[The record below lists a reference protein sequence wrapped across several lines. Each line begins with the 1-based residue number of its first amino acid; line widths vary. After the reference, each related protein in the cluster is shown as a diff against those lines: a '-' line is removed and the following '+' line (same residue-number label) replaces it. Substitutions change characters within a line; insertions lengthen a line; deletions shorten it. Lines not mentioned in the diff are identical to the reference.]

1 MQNKKYLSMLGMARR
16 AGRLSMGHDLAEK
29 SIKAKKAKL
38 LIFAGDISPRL
49 KNEFYTLSERYYPG
63 LIAMSIDESVA
74 QLHSALGYKAGV
86 ITVNDENF
94 AKRIIE
100 LINTEQNQEENVYG
114 N

>member
-16 AGRLSMGHDLAEK
+16 AGKLSMGHDMAEK
-29 SIKAKKAKL
+29 SIKSKKAKL
-38 LIFAGDISPRL
+38 IVFASDISPRL
-49 KNEFYTLSERYYPG
+49 KNEFSLLSDRFCPN
-63 LIAMSIDESVA
+63 LIALNLGESIS

-86 ITVNDENF
+86 ITVDDENF

-100 LINTEQNQEENVYG
+100 LINIEQKQEENVYG